1 MFNNIVC
8 FLILLVVLYLL
19 YFCYNNYYYTCDCN
33 KYSEEFKNNDNNKNK
48 FILEKDTPM
57 GYNMEKIICSK
68 ECCSTQWPTSVDIKD
83 PNIDMKDYLPTNL
96 NCNDGIHDTGCVCKK
111 NI

>member
-8 FLILLVVLYLL
+8 FLILLFVLFVLYL
-19 YFCYNNYYYTCDCN
+19 FYNNYYYFTCDYN
-33 KYSEEFKNNDNNKNK
+33 TYSEEFQNNNDNYFNLKH
-48 FILEKDTPM
+48 DTPM

-68 ECCSTQWPTSVDIKD
+68 ECCSTQWPTSVNIKD
-83 PNIDMKDYLPTNL
+83 PKINMKDYLPTNL
-96 NCNDGIHDTGCVCKK
+96 SCNDGIHDTGCVCKK